1 MMTSDRE
8 RVLTARLNVEAARSR
23 KTTLRI
29 VALTRE
35 QAETNCASLSPSEFN
50 SLAEV
55 LTAGEHIRARLKRR
69 LAL

>member
-1 MMTSDRE
+1 MTTSDRE
-8 RVLTARLNVEAARSR
+8 RDLTRRLDVEAARSR

-35 QAETNCASLSPSEFN
+35 QAERVCNDAPPSLSEALS
-50 SLAEV
+50 V
-55 LTAGEHIRARLKRR
+55 GDQIRARLKRR